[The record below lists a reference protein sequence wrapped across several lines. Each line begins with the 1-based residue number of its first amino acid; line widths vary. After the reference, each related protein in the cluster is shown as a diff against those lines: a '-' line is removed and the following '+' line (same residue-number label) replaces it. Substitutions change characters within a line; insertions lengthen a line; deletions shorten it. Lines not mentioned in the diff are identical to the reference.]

1 MALVPFADLFNHK
14 AALVKLAG
22 GYFVEDVCFEGED
35 SPSDQGSEDFDDPGD
50 DSDNP
55 GGSGD
60 PGEGSAMEGSE
71 EEEELENVVQPMTL
85 GGERGGSTR
94 GAMLDPCTQQDPKF
108 RMEIGIC
115 GVTNP
120 DGTEVLEVSHVH
132 ARVHSLGS
140 NAASPMFA
148 TLPRFSWNV

>member
-35 SPSDQGSEDFDDPGD
+35 SPSEDSDDPGD
-50 DSDNP
+50 DLDDPGENCDNP
-55 GGSGD
+55 GDSDD
-60 PGEGSAMEGSE
+60 PGDGSAMEGSE

-85 GGERGGSTR
+85 GGERGGFTR
-94 GAMLDPCTQQDPKF
+94 GAMLDPCTQQDPKL

-115 GVTNP
+115 GGTKP
-120 DGTEVLEVSHVH
+120 DGTEVLEVSHGH
-132 ARVHSLGS
+132 ARIHNPWVKCKIQ
-140 NAASPMFA
+140 
-148 TLPRFSWNV
+148 